1 MYCKFDYVNSDML
14 SFLFKSYCSSFYGA
28 ELWFDKSNAKKE
40 FNRCA
45 IAYHKS
51 IKRIA
56 KQSTW
61 SSNHDSCERLE
72 LPIFKHMI
80 NAKILN
86 FYMNILNSNSPCLSN
101 LKQYYRSKSFIKT
114 ELCRIFVTEY
124 GVADIFDNDLMA
136 LNARIGFVQR
146 NEPRSDYVPRVQS

>member
-1 MYCKFDYVNSDML
+1 MYSKFNYVNTDML
-14 SFLFKSYCSSFYGA
+14 RFLFKSHCTFYGA
-28 ELWFDKSNAKKE
+28 ELWFAKMNAKKV

-51 IKRIA
+51 IKRMA
-56 KQSTW
+56 KQSPW
-61 SSNHDSCERLE
+61 CSNHDACERLE

-86 FYMNILNSNSPCLSN
+86 FYMNILNSDSPCLIK
-101 LKQYYRSKSFIKT
+101 LKSYYRSKSFIKIG
-114 ELCRIFVTEY
+114 LGRIFVAEY
-124 GVADIFDNDLMA
+124 GVADIFDNDIMA